1 MYKCKKKKN
10 AQIEWLRKE
19 KKNIYKQKN
28 KMLYSK
34 IHKKISLGEY
44 SSLRKKKNHFNL
56 GNHKK
61 TLGVKQKK
69 GNKEKNKGSK
79 GMLMVIQA

>member
-1 MYKCKKKKN
+1 MVKKRKKN
-10 AQIEWLRKE
+10 IY
-19 KKNIYKQKN
+19 IYKQKN

-34 IHKKISLGEY
+34 IHKKNKFGGVQQSQKEKKRR
-44 SSLRKKKNHFNL
+44 RKENHFNL

-69 GNKEKNKGSK
+69 GNK
-79 GMLMVIQA
+79 

>member
-1 MYKCKKKKN
+1 MVKKRKK
-10 AQIEWLRKE
+10 
-19 KKNIYKQKN
+19 IYIQNKDKN

-44 SSLRKKKNHFNL
+44 SSLRKKKTENHFNL

-61 TLGVKQKK
+61 TLGVNQKK
-69 GNKEKNKGSK
+69 GVNNKGSER
-79 GMLMVIQA
+79 